1 MVQNNSNDAQDPRNK
16 NVESDHEKEIEEQE
30 DSLEEGY
37 DILPSNG
44 PGLTG
49 DDGEQ
54 VVDYDESEELEA
66 FEEEVDDDDE

>member
-1 MVQNNSNDAQDPRNK
+1 MIHENNSSDFVDPDDMLRVDGN
-16 NVESDHEKEIEEQE
+16 EKGKGNLVKDE
-30 DSLEEGY
+30 DENEGY

-54 VVDYDESEELEA
+54 VIDSGDT
-66 FEEEVDDDDE
+66 DDEDEDEKDS